1 MEETLVLIKPEG
13 VRNKIAGEIISRI
26 ERAGLT
32 IVGMKM
38 MQVSKDL
45 AEKHYPI
52 TEEWYTNLYNK
63 TKEVMAKKGIEMTET
78 PLELGTKVRGWL
90 VNHVTEGPIIAMV
103 IRGNCAVECI
113 RKLAG
118 HTECRQ
124 ALPGT
129 IRGDFSTDSY
139 SLADKEKRAIR
150 SIIHASDSVATAK
163 KEIALWF
170 KKT

>member
-13 VRNKIAGEIISRI
+13 VSRGLIGEIVSRI
-26 ERAGLT
+26 ERAGLQ

-38 MQVSKDL
+38 MQVSRDL
-45 AEKHYPI
+45 AEKHYPL
-52 TEEWYTNLYNK
+52 TEEWYNNVYTK
-63 TKEVMAKKGIEMTET
+63 TKAFMDKKGIPMDET
-78 PLELGTKVRGWL
+78 PLELGQKIQSWL
-90 VNHVTEGPIIAMV
+90 VNHITEGPIIAMV
-103 IRGNCAVECI
+103 VRGNCAVESM

-118 HTECRQ
+118 HTEPRQ

-129 IRGDFSTDSY
+129 IRGDYSTDSY

-150 SIIHASDSVATAK
+150 SIIHASDAVETAK

-170 KKT
+170 KKA